1 MKPLNLP
8 RRAAGASRAEF
19 AYNRVVK
26 LDDLDRAVLAAL
38 QENGRMALSE
48 IARRTGVAPAT
59 VHERLA
65 KLRRAGVV
73 LGFFTRVNPAFLGY
87 TVTALIHLRT
97 ELADQVERT
106 IADLRAIP
114 EVEEVHVV
122 TGEYDLVVKM
132 RARDT
137 AHLQELLVN
146 KVHRVTGFI
155 RSATEVC
162 LTSPLERF
170 GPLIRP

>member
-1 MKPLNLP
+1 M
-8 RRAAGASRAEF
+8 
-19 AYNRVVK
+19 K
-26 LDDLDRAVLAAL
+26 LDETDRCIVAAL
-38 QENGRMALSE
+38 QENGRMPLSE
-48 IARRTGVAPAT
+48 IARRAGVAPAT

-73 LGFFTRVNPAFLGY
+73 QGFAVRLNARVLGF

-97 ELADQVERT
+97 ELSDQVERT
-106 IADLRAIP
+106 IGDLRAIP

-122 TGEYDLVVKM
+122 TGEYDLVIKV

-137 AHLQELLVN
+137 GHLQDLLVTRI
-146 KVHRVTGFI
+146 HRVTGFI

-162 LTSPLERF
+162 LTTPLERS
-170 GPLIRP
+170 GPQLASPLPRLKDSG

>member
-1 MKPLNLP
+1 M
-8 RRAAGASRAEF
+8 
-19 AYNRVVK
+19 K
-26 LDDLDRAVLAAL
+26 LDELDRSIILAL

-48 IARRTGVAPAT
+48 IARRAGVAPAT

-65 KLRRAGVV
+65 KLRRSGVV
-73 LGFFTRVNPAFLGY
+73 QGFSVRLDARALGL
-87 TVTALIHLRT
+87 TVTALVRLRT

-106 IADLRAIP
+106 VADLRAIP

-122 TGEYDLVVKM
+122 SGEYDLVVKI

-137 AHLQELLVN
+137 SHLQELLVTR
-146 KVHRVTGFI
+146 VHRVAGFI

-162 LTSPLERF
+162 LTSPLERT
-170 GPLIRP
+170 GPRLT